1 MREKC
6 IFLIVPAMYS
16 GGQERVVSRWTTIL
30 KDIYEIKVVLFDETV
45 MDYPLACDYYCLDL
59 PSKKKRSL
67 LGKIAA
73 VLKRARK
80 VRKLFRKDKPYAAV
94 SFGHGANWVNV
105 IACLGI
111 CKSIVSIR
119 GYDSLNR
126 IKTKK
131 GLADRF
137 LIRRADKILC
147 VSKVMAD
154 ELAGWI
160 PDRKNKIQVLY
171 NAYDLNE
178 IEGLA
183 RQQTEMDSWFAEN
196 DVIITVGT
204 LDPIK
209 GYWHLIKAFSL
220 LKKNYP
226 NLKLLHVGPDYTD
239 YQATLNKLIR
249 ESGHDADIRF
259 LGYQDNPY
267 RYIAKSKLFV
277 LSSITEGFPNAMV
290 EAMACRVPVVAADCK
305 TGPREILSKDY
316 RIKTA
321 VDVELT
327 NYGVLVPPMNKDEN
341 YDPGI
346 IEECDQKLASG
357 IALLLDDKKMAEDY
371 AEKSRQ
377 RAAVF
382 SYSTCREE
390 IVKIIER

>member
-1 MREKC
+1 MRKKC

-45 MDYPLACDYYCLDL
+45 MDYPLDCDYYCLDL
-59 PSKKKRSL
+59 PSKKKATL
-67 LGKIAA
+67 FKKMTT
-73 VLKRARK
+73 VLKRVSK

-94 SFGHGANWVNV
+94 SFGHGANWVNG
-105 IACLGI
+105 IACLGT

-126 IKTKK
+126 LKTLK

-137 LIRRADKILC
+137 LISSAGKIIC

-154 ELAGWI
+154 ELAGLM
-160 PDRKNKIQVLY
+160 PSRKDKIQVLY

-178 IEGLA
+178 IEDLA
-183 RQQTEMDSWFAEN
+183 KQQTEMDPWFAEN

-220 LKKNYP
+220 LKLSFS
-226 NLKLLHVGPDYTD
+226 NLKLLHIGPDYSG
-239 YQATLNKLIR
+239 YGETLKKLVG
-249 ESGHDADIRF
+249 ESGHNGDIQF
-259 LGYQDNPY
+259 LGYQENPY
-267 RYIAKSKLFV
+267 RYIAKSKVFV

-305 TGPREILSKDY
+305 TGPREILSNDY

-321 VDVELT
+321 EDVELT
-327 NYGVLVPPMNKDEN
+327 DYGILVPAMNKDEN
-341 YDPGI
+341 YDPRV

-371 AEKSRQ
+371 AQKSTQ

-382 SYSTCREE
+382 SYSSCREE
-390 IVKIIER
+390 IIKIIES

>member
-1 MREKC
+1 LRKKC

-45 MDYPLACDYYCLDL
+45 MDYPLDCDYYCLDL
-59 PSKKKRSL
+59 PSKKKATL
-67 LGKIAA
+67 FIKVTA
-73 VLKRARK
+73 VLKRVSK
-80 VRKLFRKDKPYAAV
+80 VRKLFRKDKPYASV
-94 SFGHGANWVNV
+94 SFGHGANWVNG
-105 IACLGI
+105 IACPGT

-126 IKTKK
+126 LKTLK

-137 LIRRADKILC
+137 LISRAGKIIC

-154 ELAGWI
+154 ELAGLM
-160 PDRKNKIQVLY
+160 PSRKDKIQVLY

-178 IEGLA
+178 IEDLA
-183 RQQTEMDSWFAEN
+183 KQQTEMDPWFAEN

-220 LKKNYP
+220 LKLSFS
-226 NLKLLHVGPDYTD
+226 NLKLLHIGPDYSG
-239 YQATLNKLIR
+239 YGETLKKLVG
-249 ESGHDADIRF
+249 ESGHDGDIQF
-259 LGYQDNPY
+259 LGYQENPY
-267 RYIAKSKLFV
+267 RYIAKSKVFV

-305 TGPREILSKDY
+305 TGPREILSNDY

-321 VDVELT
+321 EDIELT
-327 NYGVLVPPMNKDEN
+327 DYGILVPAMNKDEN
-341 YDPGI
+341 YDPRV
-346 IEECDQKLASG
+346 IEECDKKLASG

-371 AEKSRQ
+371 AQKSTQ

-382 SYSTCREE
+382 SYSSCREE
-390 IVKIIER
+390 IIKIIES